1 MKENLVLNKI
11 KKNCGNQST
20 IGIAMKDYVVK
31 KCNMIYYHLLPKI
44 VSVLQGAGDGAVVRA
59 LASGQSQNKEE
70 AHLWF
75 MKRCGNDLYTWQ
87 TPEDESWEAMIID
100 YINLHN
106 YVVGFPKL
114 VNKREQFC
122 IRADNMARVKHHAQ
136 AFNYSCLCD
145 GR

>member
-1 MKENLVLNKI
+1 
-11 KKNCGNQST
+11 
-20 IGIAMKDYVVK
+20 MKDYVVK
-31 KCNMIYYHLLPKI
+31 KCNMIYYHLLPNV